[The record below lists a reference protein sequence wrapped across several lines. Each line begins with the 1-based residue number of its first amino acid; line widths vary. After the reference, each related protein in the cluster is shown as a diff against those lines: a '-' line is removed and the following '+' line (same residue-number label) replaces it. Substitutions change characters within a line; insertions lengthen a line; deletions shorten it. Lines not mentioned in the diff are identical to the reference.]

1 MLGDPLFRN
10 GVDWGDFAVM
20 GVKVVVAFVLLLV
33 ATMFMVWFERKFI
46 ADMQNRIGPN
56 VAGPWGILQTFA
68 DGVKFF
74 FKEDLRPANADP
86 LVFRLAPY
94 ISAVTAFL
102 AFSIVP
108 IGGVFRDGEA
118 DTGTVT
124 LFGKVTYLQ
133 VADPPIGI
141 LLLLAVSSIAVYGV
155 MLAGWSSGSKYP
167 LLGSVRAS
175 AQAISYEAALGMSV
189 VAVVLLAGSLS
200 THDITAGQ
208 AGGVRTWYV
217 LSAGI
222 VPFVIFLI
230 AATAELNR
238 PPFDLVEAE
247 QELVGGFHTEYS
259 SIRFALF
266 FLAEFMNVVTMSAI
280 MVTLFFGG
288 PAGPVLFG
296 MTWFWPTVWFFAKVL
311 VFLAMFI
318 WFRATL
324 PRLRYDQLM
333 NLGWKVLIPL
343 ALGWLLVR
351 ATILQVDEGTIDP
364 VIAIIVGILA
374 AGACFLLFT
383 AALTAGDRAYERDQA
398 LQEQALEEQ
407 RSQERAVQE
416 QAVQEREGSR

>member
-1 MLGDPLFRN
+1 MGDPLFRD
-10 GVDWGDFAVM
+10 GVDWGDVGVM
-20 GVKVVVAFVLLLV
+20 GVKVLVAFAFLLV
-33 ATMFMVWFERKFI
+33 ATMFMVWFERKVN
-46 ADMQNRIGPN
+46 ADMTNRIGPYE
-56 VAGPWGILQTFA
+56 AGPWGLLQTFA

-102 AFSIVP
+102 SFAVVP
-108 IGGVFRDGEA
+108 VGGVFRDVPGQ
-118 DTGTVT
+118 TGTVS
-124 LFGKVTYLQ
+124 LFGKETYLQ

-141 LLLLAVSSIAVYGV
+141 LFLLAMSSVAVYGV

-189 VAVVLLAGSLS
+189 VVVVILAGTLS
-200 THDITAGQ
+200 THGIVAAQ
-208 AGGVRTWYV
+208 AGGVDEWFV
-217 LSAGI
+217 LASGI
-222 VPFVIFLI
+222 VPFAVFLI

-266 FLAEFMNVVTMSAI
+266 FLAEFMNVITMSAI

-288 PAGPVLFG
+288 PAGPVFFG
-296 MTWFWPTVWFFAKVL
+296 MTWLWPTFWFLAKVMVFLFVFVWF
-311 VFLAMFI
+311 
-318 WFRATL
+318 RSTL

-333 NLGWKVLIPL
+333 HLGWKLLIPL
-343 ALGWLLVR
+343 ILVWVLF
-351 ATILQVDEGTIDP
+351 ISLINLQSANDWNWAA
-364 VIAIIVGILA
+364 VIAAVVIGSVVT
-374 AGACFLLFT
+374 GALMIG
-383 AALTAGDRAYERDQA
+383 ALRAGDRAFQRE
-398 LQEQALEEQ
+398 LEDH
-407 RSQERAVQE
+407 
-416 QAVQEREGSR
+416 

>member
-1 MLGDPLFRN
+1 MFGDPLFTD
-10 GVDWGDFAVM
+10 GVDGWDVVIM
-20 GVKVVVAFVLLLV
+20 GGKVVIAFVFLLV
-33 ATMFMVWFERKFI
+33 ATMFMVWFERKVVG
-46 ADMQNRIGPN
+46 DMQNRIGPN
-56 VAGPWGILQTFA
+56 VAGPWGLLQTFA

-74 FKEDLRPANADP
+74 FKEDLKPANSDP

-94 ISAVTAFL
+94 LSAVTAFL
-102 AFSIVP
+102 AFAIVP
-108 IGGVFRDGEA
+108 IGGVFTDGRN
-118 DTGTVT
+118 GTISIGGRETFV
-124 LFGKVTYLQ
+124 Q

-189 VAVVLLAGSLS
+189 VAVVLLSGTLS
-200 THDITAGQ
+200 TH
-208 AGGVRTWYV
+208 
-217 LSAGI
+217 GI
-222 VPFVIFLI
+222 VLEQSGGIRSWFFLASGIIPFVVFLI

-266 FLAEFMNVVTMSAI
+266 FLAEFMNVITMSAI

-288 PAGPVLFG
+288 PAGPIFFG
-296 MTWFWPTVWFFAKVL
+296 LDWLWPTVWFFAKVL
-311 VFLAMFI
+311 VFLFVFV

-333 NLGWKVLIPL
+333 HLGWKVLIPMM
-343 ALGWLLVR
+343 LGWLLVR
-351 ATILQVDEGTIDP
+351 AAILQQQQGNIDA
-364 VIAIIVGILA
+364 VVAIVVGVILA
-374 AGACFLLFT
+374 VGATALLT
-383 AALTAGDRAYERDQA
+383 AAFAAGDRAYERDN
-398 LQEQALEEQ
+398 
-407 RSQERAVQE
+407 AVKDE
-416 QAVQEREGSR
+416 VGG